1 MLKRTYSVALTRGSD
16 DTPEQPVKVTKTN
29 GKDVKQN
36 LSTEFDNTTIPET
49 PDRKTKPVSPLAP
62 KKSRS
67 FIDDVND
74 IINGDEETVNEI
86 VSQYG
91 GGSPSSVIQ
100 ASQEMPKSDTE
111 YDEYGD
117 PIQENSMASCVDCG
131 ISTSGSQFCYVT
143 RCGHSCFR
151 EMVNGKWSYSRICDE
166 NDCSLT
172 NNAVLEAVKK
182 VTKENAIHQ
191 IKMFGEWLN
200 IEACENV
207 DSSVFK
213 PVRVCDSEE
222 SWPTRTYHLVHKN
235 AFDQFVVD
243 HRTSFH
249 VEYMKYTAEG
259 EEVWKN
265 ARNKVLDNVEGV
277 LKKTVEEVKSTIDA
291 SVDKAVENVMKNVV
305 DLTENGDKAT
315 QCSSEA
321 EQKQVKMLRASCA
334 PVVYTLLKN
343 MSADICA
350 VKQSNEQLQAELKKM
365 GAKLLSLK
373 RENED
378 LRQNNVVKALLLKD
392 YDKRICD
399 LEEKVLK

>member
-1 MLKRTYSVALTRGSD
+1 MLKRTYSVALTKGTD

-49 PDRKTKPVSPLAP
+49 PDRKTKPVPPLAP

-91 GGSPSSVIQ
+91 GGSPSSVVQ
-100 ASQEMPKSDTE
+100 ASQEMPESDTE

-117 PIQENSMASCVDCG
+117 PILENSMANCVDCG
-131 ISTSGSQFCYVT
+131 ISTNGSQFCYKT

-151 EMVNGKWSYSRICDE
+151 EMVNGKWSYSRIRDD

-172 NNAVLEAVKK
+172 NSTVLEAVKK
-182 VTKENAIHQ
+182 VTNENAIYQ

-213 PVRVCDSEE
+213 PVRVCHSEE
-222 SWPTRTYHLVHKN
+222 DWPTRTYHLVHKN
-235 AFDQFVVD
+235 AFDQFVVNY
-243 HRTSFH
+243 RTSFH

-265 ARNKVLDNVEGV
+265 ARNKVLENVEGV
-277 LKKTVEEVKSTIDA
+277 LQKTVEGVEKTVKAVKSTIDVA
-291 SVDKAVENVMKNVV
+291 VDKAVDKVMDKVI

-315 QCSSEA
+315 QCPGA
-321 EQKQVKMLRASCA
+321 PKQKDGAKTTQCDYTQLQASCA
-334 PVVYTLLKN
+334 PVVYTLLKKI
-343 MSADICA
+343 SAD
-350 VKQSNEQLQAELKKM
+350 
-365 GAKLLSLK
+365 LLTLK

-378 LRQNNVVKALLLKD
+378 LRQSNVVKAALLAK
-392 YDKRICD
+392 YHKRICD